1 MRVVRSGFCHIHIG
15 PVRPGLVFFSDLQKS
30 WGESVTGRI
39 IALAALQGR
48 VHSILCTRILIWS
61 RALAIARAVS

>member
-1 MRVVRSGFCHIHIG
+1 MRVVRSGVYHIHFG

-39 IALAALQGR
+39 IALAVLQGR
-48 VHSILCTRILIWS
+48 VHSPLCTRMLLLS
-61 RALAIARAVS
+61 RALAVARAVS